1 MGETVVSCSVRV
13 GGDKFDE
20 AIVRYIKK
28 EHNLLIGERS
38 AERLKIEIGSAF
50 KGNRSLKEEI
60 RGRDLVNGLPRSLQ
74 VSTEQIVEAINE
86 PLWVIIQGVRQV
98 LEKTPPELAGDI
110 IEKGIV
116 LTGGGAMLDGL
127 YKLIAQ
133 QTGVPTYLADDPI
146 GSVARGT
153 GMALEHLD
161 RLAGTLINNKN
172 VASAL

>member
-1 MGETVVSCSVRV
+1 M
-13 GGDKFDE
+13 
-20 AIVRYIKK
+20 
-28 EHNLLIGERS
+28 
-38 AERLKIEIGSAF
+38 
-50 KGNRSLKEEI
+50 
-60 RGRDLVNGLPRSLQ
+60 
-74 VSTEQIVEAINE
+74 
-86 PLWVIIQGVRQV
+86 
-98 LEKTPPELAGDI
+98 EKTPPELAGDI